1 MSNKLDLQK
10 LMKNKDV
17 IKATT
22 FFAELNK
29 SCTQFST
36 EEWENPDIDKY
47 YIYYDYFWE
56 TFNVGVLNIEKEK
69 VIGCNYFRTEEQAI
83 KFIDKHEKDLRKY
96 CLNFKD

>member
-36 EEWENPDIDKY
+36 DEWENIDIDKF
-47 YIYYDYFWE
+47 YIYYDYEFG
-56 TFNVGVLNIEKEK
+56 TFCVGTTNIERIRE
-69 VIGCNYFRTEEQAI
+69 IGCNYFRTEEQAI

-96 CLNFKD
+96 CLNLED